1 MDSILIPWNDGNGN
15 IVISN
20 NGGEVLISSDVINEN
35 IERTQVLTFQTTNRA
50 VSATLTVTQKG
61 NKVILRDSNIL
72 ILKDINGKILTSN
85 K

>member
-15 IVISN
+15 IVVSKV
-20 NGGEVLISSDVINEN
+20 GGEILISSDVINESV
-35 IERTQVLTFQTTNRA
+35 ERTQVLTFQTINGA
-50 VSATLTVTQKG
+50 DSATLTVIQKG
-61 NKVILRDSNIL
+61 NKVVLQDSNLL